1 MKKKYT
7 QGHTVMHALRA
18 VRTRYMKLICFACIA
33 AFVSGCS
40 INESKTTSNSSNAKN
55 NKQIVPSG
63 HLEGSTDEDEI
74 TSEAS
79 GVHQDEI
86 TSEAPGSNDSQT
98 EENSG
103 QNTITTQEKPT
114 AQPEEK
120 EIKSAT
126 GYVLKKIGNIVY
138 VDLENAGERKYPGE
152 GEDRGVAFDITNATI
167 TQEPL
172 VPGDQPSNYPI
183 RKSVTVDIL
192 YYVEGDANIVTTI
205 HSDNYEKETMTYI
218 STGTVVN
225 VEENKVTLDITEGD
239 QSGMTA
245 VFNISK
251 SLRLCDL
258 NVNEKISIMY
268 YITET
273 ENLAISYYEPNV

>member
-1 MKKKYT
+1 
-7 QGHTVMHALRA
+7 
-18 VRTRYMKLICFACIA
+18 MKLICFACIA

-103 QNTITTQEKPT
+103 QNTITVQEKPT

-126 GYVLKKIGNIVY
+126 GYVLDQIGNIVY
-138 VDLENAGERKYPGE
+138 VDLENAGGRTYPEE
-152 GEDRGVAFDITNATI
+152 GDDRSVAFDITNATI
-167 TQEPL
+167 TQEPDAIDGTL
-172 VPGDQPSNYPI
+172 NSNPI
-183 RKSVTVDIL
+183 RNGVTVDIL
-192 YYVEGDANIVTTI
+192 YYVEGNANIVTTI
-205 HSDNYEKETMTYI
+205 HSDNDEKEPINYVSI
-218 STGTVVN
+218 GFVN
-225 VEENKVTLDITEGD
+225 RVEENKVTLDITEGD
-239 QSGMTA
+239 QSGTMA
-245 VFNISK
+245 VFDFSSSMDSIY
-251 SLRLCDL
+251 DIA
-258 NVNEKISIMY
+258 VNDKISITY
-268 YITET
+268 YVEGGD
-273 ENLAISYYEPNV
+273 NMVMSYYRPES